1 MKILVSDYPG
11 TCSRDTYYEEKILKE
26 HIKDVQVVFY
36 EYSDENKEGFL
47 KELEDADGLITA
59 FIKIDSEVLD
69 RATKLKCI
77 SINATGYNNVDI
89 EELKARKIGLCN
101 VHEYCTQEVA
111 AHTLALILSLSRQI
125 KHYQNDIEEKNIW
138 DYNTASGMRRIK
150 GQTLAIFGLGRIGQV
165 VAKMA
170 QAFGMKV
177 IAVDAFLPL
186 KIAKKLNVKMVDK
199 ETALKDAD
207 IISNHMN
214 QTDETTYYFA
224 IEEFQKMKKCPI
236 FINVARGAAVKEED
250 MITALD
256 KGFIRG
262 AGLDVLEAENPVLKD
277 NPLLHRENVILTPH
291 AAFCSETSMKD
302 LQRISCEN
310 MVYFLNGE
318 YEKVFKM
325 IY

>member
-1 MKILVSDYPG
+1 MVSDYPG
-11 TCSRDTYYEEKILKE
+11 TCRRDTYYEEKILKE

-186 KIAKKLNVKMVDK
+186 EIAKRLNVKMVNK

-224 IEEFQKMKKCPI
+224 IEEFQKMEKCPI
-236 FINVARGAAVKEED
+236 FINVVRGAAVKEED

-256 KGFIRG
+256 KGFYSWSWIG
-262 AGLDVLEAENPVLKD
+262 CIG
-277 NPLLHRENVILTPH
+277 
-291 AAFCSETSMKD
+291 S
-302 LQRISCEN
+302 
-310 MVYFLNGE
+310 
-318 YEKVFKM
+318 
-325 IY
+325 